1 MISVKQIYTGFL
13 CLVVITL
20 LIFSIPLT
28 GQVNKITI
36 TGTVEGLEFDDNDNV
51 LEVGIVVPQETDEV
65 FEYINYTV
73 IKKGEGLK
81 LLELVGEMVEATGNL
96 TVDAD
101 GNNSI
106 EILKFKVVT
115 PPDTEGEMPDIDDDI
130 EQ

>member
-115 PPDTEGEMPDIDDDI
+115 PPDTEEEMPDIDDDI

>member
-115 PPDTEGEMPDIDDDI
+115 PPGTEGEMPDIDDDI

>member
-51 LEVGIVVPQETDEV
+51 LEVGIVVP
-65 FEYINYTV
+65 
-73 IKKGEGLK
+73 
-81 LLELVGEMVEATGNL
+81 
-96 TVDAD
+96 
-101 GNNSI
+101 
-106 EILKFKVVT
+106 
-115 PPDTEGEMPDIDDDI
+115 PPDTEEEMPDIDDDI

>member
-115 PPDTEGEMPDIDDDI
+115 PSDTEEEMPDIDDDI